1 MTYSVYEVKTMHQR
15 IPAKRIAELQND
27 DKIFLDLSFQSEERW
42 NDTQRRKYVKSL
54 LSNSCPTPIVLADV
68 QSCMKYCEDT
78 YGVDSADYL
87 YFKDKDDC
95 GYQYISIDGN
105 NRSRAIARFS
115 QNRFGLNTT
124 DEHKIDGIEQPAY
137 RKWKPT
143 NSTRT
148 YNTLPDFI
156 KTHFDS
162 NVHVVVYKVIEASLT
177 DLCELFININ
187 DGVTLNPQEK
197 RNAIVCKLA
206 NIIRELSVDFD
217 RFFSLYWTKESMKRR
232 NHEEFIVSLWVH
244 IQKSTGGN
252 INKAE
257 RDYAYQYESN
267 ETVQNKERQQVRD
280 VLKIVSECCV
290 NQDLE
295 GKLLPNEATR
305 FDFCM
310 VVHYL
315 LTNNYKIINKRKFFE
330 WFVSSYTKIKNAVD
344 ENGNNII
351 LWKDGRGL
359 NARDYSGTQRS
370 YDGGH
375 RAARLEAFV
384 TEFSQLDEEV
394 IVQKDSKRQFEAN
407 IRPLLWLKQDKKCA
421 ISDKEI
427 PLEHVMNGNVTHVD
441 HIIPHAKGGLT
452 TVENAQL
459 VFADENLIKSDDIP
473 IGTI

>member
-1 MTYSVYEVKTMHQR
+1 MKRKIYPPIGNSLSCKNWQIEAAYRMIQNNLHPDVAEFPEDLIVYGGKGKAARDWKSFDSILETLKRLQPDETLLIQSGKPVGVAKTHIYSPRILIANSNLVPKWATWEHFDKLEKDGLMMYGQMTAGSWIYIGTQGILQGTYETFVSAAKKHWNQSNLNGKLVLTAGLGGMGGAQPLAVKMAGGAIICIEIDPNR
-15 IPAKRIAELQND
+15 I
-27 DKIFLDLSFQSEERW
+27 
-42 NDTQRRKYVKSL
+42 QRRIDTKYLDCCTDSL
-54 LSNSCPTPIVLADV
+54 DEALN
-68 QSCMKYCEDT
+68 
-78 YGVDSADYL
+78 
-87 YFKDKDDC
+87 
-95 GYQYISIDGN
+95 
-105 NRSRAIARFS
+105 IA
-115 QNRFGLNTT
+115 
-124 DEHKIDGIEQPAY
+124 
-137 RKWKPT
+137 
-143 NSTRT
+143 
-148 YNTLPDFI
+148 
-156 KTHFDS
+156 
-162 NVHVVVYKVIEASLT
+162 
-177 DLCELFININ
+177 
-187 DGVTLNPQEK
+187 
-197 RNAIVCKLA
+197 
-206 NIIRELSVDFD
+206 
-217 RFFSLYWTKESMKRR
+217 KESMKRR

-427 PLEHVMNGNVTHVD
+427 PLEHVMNGGVTHVD
-441 HIIPHAKGGLT
+441 HVIPHAKGGLT